1 MLGFEPVTRG
11 PQLGVL
17 PFNYTPLHDLG
28 CNVLVASVVGWVV
41 TILDE
46 VNLVECMG
54 DCDRA

>member
-41 TILDE
+41 TILDDGQ
-46 VNLVECMG
+46 LIGMHG
-54 DCDRA
+54 GL